1 LCFIILFFIASLPQ
15 QLQGELNLASRT
27 GAPDAPERSGVDRG
41 VRVREVH
48 LVEKVEKL
56 RPELKPHPLR
66 ECEVFDGREIRV
78 VVFDST
84 LLETFC
90 STSVAVTRAF
100 GTSDPL

>member
-1 LCFIILFFIASLPQ
+1 MCFIILFFTLFFIASLPQ
-15 QLQGELNLASRT
+15 QLQGELDLASRT
-27 GAPDAPERSGVDRG
+27 GAPDAPERSGIDRG

-78 VVFDST
+78 DGCWTDQDITSRIPIDSARK
-84 LLETFC
+84 LL
-90 STSVAVTRAF
+90 
-100 GTSDPL
+100 